1 MNEIKY
7 HYGIKN
13 VHYAV
18 ATETVGLDGSIT
30 TTYGTVKPLTGA
42 KSISLAPQGDTLN
55 EYADNGVWAVLGA
68 NNGYQGDLV
77 LEKLT
82 EDFEKDVLGKIED
95 DNGLMVEGATP
106 SEIYFA
112 LLFEFETDKKQRR
125 FCFFKCSAARV
136 TIDSQTKE
144 SGITLSP
151 VTVTITATPR
161 PDDTQIK
168 TTGET
173 DNLVY
178 AFADNDSAA
187 WTTFFSAVPTVT
199 V

>member
-13 VHYAV
+13 VHYAIV
-18 ATETVGLDGSIT
+18 TETVGLDGSIT
-30 TTYGTVKPLTGA
+30 SSYGTPKTLTGA

-55 EYADNGVWAVLGA
+55 EYADNVIWAVLGA

-82 EDFEKDVLGKIED
+82 ADFEKDVLGKIED

-106 SEIYFA
+106 KEIYFA

-125 FCFFKCSAARV
+125 FCFYKCSAARV
-136 TIDSQTKE
+136 TVDSQTKE
-144 SGITLSP
+144 AGITLSP
-151 VTVTITATPR
+151 VTVTVTAMPR
-161 PDDTQIK
+161 PDETEVDT
-168 TTGET
+168 GVT

-178 AFADNDSAA
+178 SFADNDSAS
-187 WTTFFSAVPTVT
+187 WTNFFSAVPEPTF
-199 V
+199 